1 MLQVEELTDIV
12 LAEEGQTL
20 MGLDFLTETL
30 ALSMDK
36 IEKIF
41 IKCAKEYAKRRPV
54 YESVIMANNPLT
66 LPKGTIMVRAVR
78 YGVMPEIPRW
88 YFPTFTEIGYEL
100 TYDYTT
106 GQKQVYVKVW
116 PPIYP
121 IRVTYGKD
129 YTLTNSDIVIENTFT
144 VDGEDEIEFTL
155 KGTPRKGTLK
165 ISKGLDTMQPNG
177 CGEELLPD
185 YNGEPVPTKV
195 IYLTGDL
202 GEGYL
207 VEKTRKLYITELKN
221 TTQGD
226 LQIQYYPKYRGI
238 LELEEGDYVFTKLF
252 ASKLL
257 EALASLR
264 AQATQEDLH
273 HIDLTTDDLYA
284 RVRLLKNEVAR
295 LLRNTISYGDM
306 ADI

>member
-1 MLQVEELTDIV
+1 MLQVEELVDVI

-20 MGLDFLTETL
+20 MGLEFLVDTL
-30 ALSMDK
+30 KLSMDK

-41 IKCAKEYAKRRPV
+41 IKSAKEYAQRRPF
-54 YESVIMANNPLT
+54 YESVIMTNNPLV

-106 GQKQVYVKVW
+106 GHKQVFCKVW

-121 IRVTYGKD
+121 IRVTYGRE
-129 YTLTNSDIVIENTFT
+129 YTITNSNSVIEDTFT
-144 VDGEDEIEFTL
+144 VEGENEIEFQL
-155 KGTPRKGTLK
+155 KGTPRLSTLLIAKGT
-165 ISKGLDTMQPNG
+165 DTMKMSG
-177 CGEELLPD
+177 TGEEIIINED
-185 YNGEPVPTKV
+185 GDEVPMQVT
-195 IYLTGDL
+195 YLEGTL
-202 GEGYL
+202 GSGYL
-207 VEKTRKLYITELKN
+207 INKTRKLILTLNN
-221 TTQGD
+221 TDEGTVQFT
-226 LQIQYYPKYRGI
+226 YYPKYRGI
-238 LELEEGDYVFTKLF
+238 LELEIGNYVFTKLF

-257 EALASLR
+257 ESLASLR
-264 AQATQEDLH
+264 AQATQTDLH

-284 RVRLLKNEVAR
+284 RVRSLKAEVAR
-295 LLRNTISYGDM
+295 LLRTTISYGDM

>member
-1 MLQVEELTDIV
+1 MLQVEELTDYI

-20 MGLDFLTETL
+20 MGLEFLTETL
-30 ALSMDK
+30 KLSMDK
-36 IEKIF
+36 IEMIF
-41 IKCAKEYAKRRPV
+41 IKSAKEYAMRRPF
-54 YESVIMANNPLT
+54 YESVIMTNNPLA
-66 LPKGTIMVRAVR
+66 LPKGTISVRAVR

-106 GQKQVYVKVW
+106 GQKQVFCKVW

-121 IRVTYGKD
+121 IRVTYSRH
-129 YTLTNSDIVIENTFT
+129 YTLTNSTQIIEDTFT
-144 VDGEDEIEFTL
+144 VKGESEIEFTL
-155 KGTPRKGTLK
+155 KGTPRTSTLILAKGT
-165 ISKGLDTMQPNG
+165 DTMKMSG
-177 CGEELLPD
+177 TGEEIIMNED
-185 YNGEPVPTKV
+185 GEEVPMCVT
-195 IYLTGDL
+195 YLEGSL
-202 GEGYL
+202 GSGYL
-207 VEKTRKLYITELKN
+207 INKTRKLVLTFNN
-221 TTQGD
+221 TDEGTVQMM
-226 LQIQYYPKYRGI
+226 YYPKYRGI
-238 LELEEGDYVFTKLF
+238 LELDMEQYVFTKLF

-284 RVRLLKNEVAR
+284 RVRSLKAEVAR

>member
-1 MLQVEELTDIV
+1 MIQVEELTDVI
-12 LAEEGQTL
+12 LAEEGETL
-20 MGLDFLTETL
+20 MGLEFLTEAL
-30 ALSMDK
+30 KLSMDK

-41 IKCAKEYAKRRPV
+41 IKSAKEYAQRRPF
-54 YESVIMANNPLT
+54 YESVIMTNNPLN
-66 LPKGTIMVRAVR
+66 LPQGTIMVRAVR

-106 GQKQVYVKVW
+106 GQKQVYCKVW

-121 IRVTYGKD
+121 IRVTYGRE
-129 YTLTNSDIVIENTFT
+129 YTITNSNQIIEDTFT
-144 VDGEDEIEFTL
+144 VDGEDEIEFQL
-155 KGTPRKGTLK
+155 KGTPRKGTLV
-165 ISKGLDTMQPNG
+165 IAKGTDTMTKSG
-177 CGEELLPD
+177 EGEEIITNED
-185 YNGEPVPTKV
+185 GEDVPMDVT
-195 IYLTGDL
+195 YFEGTL
-202 GEGYL
+202 GTGYL
-207 VEKTRKLYITELKN
+207 VNKTRKLVLTLNNTEMG
-221 TTQGD
+221 TVQFT
-226 LQIQYYPKYRGI
+226 YYPKYKGI
-238 LELEEGDYVFTKLF
+238 LELDMREYVFTKLF

-257 EALASLR
+257 EAYASLR

-284 RVRLLKNEVAR
+284 RVRALKAEVAR